1 MSDLIF
7 KGATRPAMVMGIP
20 LLPLVVVGLVGVLL
34 TMWGLQIF
42 GWMAA
47 VVVLLST
54 GLALAVMRIISKSDD
69 QKLNQLLLRLQ
80 SWPARRNS
88 RYWGAQ
94 SSSPIAYRRLDQG

>member
-1 MSDLIF
+1 MPDLIF

-20 LLPLVVVGLVGVLL
+20 LLPLVVVGLLGILL
-34 TMWGLQIF
+34 TMWGLQFF
-42 GWMAA
+42 GWIAA
-47 VVVLLST
+47 LVVLIST
-54 GLALAVMRIISKSDD
+54 LLALVVMRMVSKSDD

>member
-20 LLPLVVVGLVGVLL
+20 LLPLVGVGLIGTLL
-34 TMWGLQIF
+34 TMWSLQIF

-47 VVVLLST
+47 FPVLI
-54 GLALAVMRIISKSDD
+54 GALLVMVAMRLVSKSDD

-80 SWPARRNS
+80 SWPARRNT

-94 SSSPIAYRRLDQG
+94 SSSPIAYQRRNEY